1 MADRAARLRALEPH
15 TKDRGAH
22 AALLTLEAIEAL
34 TLAEGFSPTI
44 RDVARVRELT
54 LPGVQHHIK
63 VLEFSGL
70 LQKRVKGN
78 ARAFKVLDPSKKEEK
93 WAEACTRRFTRGE
106 TRTHMDIRNAVMAA
120 VEDTLFRVDLEGS
133 QIELVIRHRP

>member
-1 MADRAARLRALEPH
+1 MADRAARLRALEPYA
-15 TKDRGAH
+15 KDRGSH

-34 TLAEGFSPTI
+34 SGLGHSPSL
-44 RDVARVRELT
+44 REVARIRELT
-54 LPGVQHHIK
+54 LPGLQHHIK
-63 VLEFSGL
+63 VLEFARL
-70 LQKRVKGN
+70 LAKRPKGS
-78 ARAFKVLDPSKKEEK
+78 ARAFKVLDDKKEPA
-93 WAEACTRRFTRGE
+93 WVEACTRTFNRGE